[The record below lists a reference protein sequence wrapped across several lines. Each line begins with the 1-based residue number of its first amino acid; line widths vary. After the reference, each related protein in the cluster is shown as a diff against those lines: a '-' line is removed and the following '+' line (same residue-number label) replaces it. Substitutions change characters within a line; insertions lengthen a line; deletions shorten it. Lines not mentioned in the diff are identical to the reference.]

1 MRRGTP
7 ALGLGPLMKSVQA
20 DLAARRPVHQRP
32 RSPASPQTAKLLITG
47 VGRRRAH
54 LIRASPNIAPL
65 ALTRTVGGMPKG
77 LSYECSDRVRPKR
90 PVCALSAFKRTNS
103 VCACVSLVC
112 ARLSL
117 THRQVGWI
125 NCAATFAPK
134 PNEPVATMW
143 VNEAGVVTCFDK
155 NDGSTPTCTSQTCR
169 AYCSDKKHE
178 FDYMC
183 DDNCWGAMLFCPGN
197 RVITSIC
204 FSGAGLEC
212 QSPDYVAEQS
222 GVSGPWMRSIT
233 CTPVDVSPYP
243 NASPSPHP
251 SPCQCELRAR
261 TSRTQGGGWATRVL
275 PSASVA
281 LCSVRVAHEWRMAS
295 APCVRNRRV
304 GSPACLL
311 RAF

>member
-1 MRRGTP
+1 M
-7 ALGLGPLMKSVQA
+7 
-20 DLAARRPVHQRP
+20 
-32 RSPASPQTAKLLITG
+32 
-47 VGRRRAH
+47 
-54 LIRASPNIAPL
+54 
-65 ALTRTVGGMPKG
+65 
-77 LSYECSDRVRPKR
+77 C
-90 PVCALSAFKRTNS
+90 VC
-103 VCACVSLVC
+103 VCVSLVC
-112 ARLSL
+112 TRLSL

-125 NCAATFAPK
+125 NCAATFAQK

-204 FSGAGLEC
+204 FSGSGLDC

-251 SPCQCELRAR
+251 SLCQCELRAR
-261 TSRTQGGGWATRVL
+261 TSRTRGGGR
-275 PSASVA
+275 
-281 LCSVRVAHEWRMAS
+281 
-295 APCVRNRRV
+295 RRV
-304 GSPACLL
+304 CSLL
-311 RAF
+311 RAWRCALYVWHMNGAWLRLRAFGTVASALPPACSGRSDQQTIHVLQGRLQSV